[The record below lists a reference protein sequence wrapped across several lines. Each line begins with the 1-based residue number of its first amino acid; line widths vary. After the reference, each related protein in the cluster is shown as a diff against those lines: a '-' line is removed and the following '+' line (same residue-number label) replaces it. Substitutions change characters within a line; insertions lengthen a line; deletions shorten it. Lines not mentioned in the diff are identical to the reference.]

1 MTIPN
6 SDSLFAVNVRA
17 PYFSSSSSCEP
28 RLGSSLLFL
37 TSAAAHAAVTN
48 LSVYAA
54 TKGAVYAA
62 TKGAVETLVGQLPS
76 SSASTAPGA
85 CNGVVSRR
93 PAIVAFCKQPEDVQE
108 AARLRRVRQRCGS
121 RPTMRPG
128 RGASTA
134 DLTPRSANLE
144 RASCQVWRRRRVLRM
159 ERCIPLARLFP
170 ATVAN
175 VTQFL
180 RAEILL

>member
-1 MTIPN
+1 MIIQN
-6 SDSLFAVNVRA
+6 FDSLFAVNVRA

-28 RLGSSLLFL
+28 QLGGSPVLL
-37 TSAAAHAAVTN
+37 TSAAAHAAVAN

-54 TKGAVYAA
+54 TKGAVQ
-62 TKGAVETLVGQLPS
+62 TLVGHLPS

-85 CNGVVSRR
+85 CNGVMSRR
-93 PAIVAFCKQPEDVQE
+93 PAIVAFCKQPEDVHE

-134 DLTPRSANLE
+134 DLTPRSATLE
-144 RASCQVWRRRRVLRM
+144 RASCQVWRRRRVLKV